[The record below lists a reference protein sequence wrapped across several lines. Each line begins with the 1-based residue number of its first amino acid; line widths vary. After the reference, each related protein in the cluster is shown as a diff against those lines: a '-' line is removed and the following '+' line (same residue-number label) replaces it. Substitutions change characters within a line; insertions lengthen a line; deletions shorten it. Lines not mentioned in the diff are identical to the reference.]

1 MKMKRILI
9 VGAGFGGLAAGAEL
23 SRAGLD
29 VTVLE
34 AHIYPGGCAGTFY
47 HKGYRFDAGAT
58 LAGGFAPDAPMD
70 RLARHFGI
78 DWEEHPTSMAMQ
90 IHMPDESTITR
101 WTDPQRWESEREAQF
116 GNQSEPFWRWQEST
130 ADALWD
136 FALRLPPWPPQSF
149 NDLLHLMK
157 SGSASI
163 GELLKIAPD
172 ALRSVSSH
180 LRHAPEKLRLFL
192 DAQLLISAQ
201 TTSVSA
207 NALYSAAALDLA
219 RQGVAHVPDGIG
231 GMADKLVKT
240 IRNYGGQVHF
250 RQEVTR
256 ISKKRGGSY
265 LVETKRGDTDTADF
279 VIFNLP
285 PWNISSLLSG
295 SIPSRLSRL
304 PEKPRH
310 GWGAFMAYVGLDASF
325 IPDDLAL
332 HHQVLLKEPLGEG
345 NSIFLSLSPS
355 WDQRRAPGGSRALT
369 ISTHTNLQPWW
380 ALYESDR
387 TGYETRKNK
396 YIDRI
401 LSLAER
407 VIPGIRQGADLIMP
421 GTPVTFQ
428 QFTRRAWGWVGGFPQ
443 TNLFQAWG
451 PRLAPGLWMVGDTIF
466 PGQSVPA
473 VMLGGIRV
481 AQTIIAEGVSAP
493 HAFRAT
499 HKIQVQDAG
508 N

>member
-1 MKMKRILI
+1 MKRILI

-23 SRAGLD
+23 SRSGLD

-58 LAGGFAPDAPMD
+58 LACGFAPGAPMD
-70 RLARHFGI
+70 RLAHHFDI
-78 DWEEHPTSMAMQ
+78 DWEAQPTTRAMQ
-90 IHMPDESTITR
+90 IHMPDETTITR
-101 WTDPQRWESEREAQF
+101 WTNQQRWETQRLLHF
-116 GNQSEPFWRWQEST
+116 GNQAEAFWRWQEST
-130 ADALWD
+130 ADALWK
-136 FALRLPPWPPQSF
+136 FALRLPPWPPQSIG
-149 NDLLHLMK
+149 DLLKLAK
-157 SGSASI
+157 AGGASLGDI
-163 GELLKIAPD
+163 LKVAPD
-172 ALRSVSSH
+172 SLRTVAAH
-180 LRHAPEKLRLFL
+180 LKNAPERLRLFL

-201 TTSVSA
+201 ATSVSA
-207 NALYSAAALDLA
+207 DALYSAVALDLA
-219 RQGVAHVPDGIG
+219 RQGVAHVPNGMG
-231 GMADKLVKT
+231 GMAEKLVKV
-240 IRNYGGQVHF
+240 IQGYGGKVHF
-250 RQEVTR
+250 RQEVTQV
-256 ISKKRGGSY
+256 SEKRDRTFT
-265 LVETKRGDTDTADF
+265 VDTKRGDTFLADTI
-279 VIFNLP
+279 VYNLP
-285 PWNISSLLSG
+285 PWNIHPLLNG
-295 SIPSRLSRL
+295 EIPSRLDHL
-304 PEKPRH
+304 PEKPHR
-310 GWGAFMAYVGLDASF
+310 GWGAFMAYVGLNAKY
-325 IPDDLAL
+325 IPDNLAL
-332 HHQVLLKEPLGEG
+332 HHQVLLREPLGEG

-355 WDQRRAPGGSRALT
+355 WDKNRAPEGKRAMT
-369 ISTHTNLQPWW
+369 ISTHTNLHPWW
-380 ALYESDR
+380 DLYEGDR
-387 TGYETRKNK
+387 NGYEARKSE
-396 YIDRI
+396 YLDRI

-443 TNLFQAWG
+443 TSLFQAWG

>member
-1 MKMKRILI
+1 
-9 VGAGFGGLAAGAEL
+9 
-23 SRAGLD
+23 
-29 VTVLE
+29 
-34 AHIYPGGCAGTFY
+34 
-47 HKGYRFDAGAT
+47 
-58 LAGGFAPDAPMD
+58 
-70 RLARHFGI
+70 
-78 DWEEHPTSMAMQ
+78 
-90 IHMPDESTITR
+90 
-101 WTDPQRWESEREAQF
+101 
-116 GNQSEPFWRWQEST
+116 
-130 ADALWD
+130 
-136 FALRLPPWPPQSF
+136 
-149 NDLLHLMK
+149 
-157 SGSASI
+157 
-163 GELLKIAPD
+163 
-172 ALRSVSSH
+172 
-180 LRHAPEKLRLFL
+180 
-192 DAQLLISAQ
+192 
-201 TTSVSA
+201 
-207 NALYSAAALDLA
+207 
-219 RQGVAHVPDGIG
+219 
-231 GMADKLVKT
+231 
-240 IRNYGGQVHF
+240 
-250 RQEVTR
+250 
-256 ISKKRGGSY
+256 
-265 LVETKRGDTDTADF
+265 
-279 VIFNLP
+279 
-285 PWNISSLLSG
+285 
-295 SIPSRLSRL
+295 
-304 PEKPRH
+304 
-310 GWGAFMAYVGLDASF
+310 MAYIGLDACF

-473 VMLGGIRV
+473 VMLGGMRV